1 MTIHTHG
8 HSHAWPFTPQAH
20 LRRTHEGLPESKDG
34 VQGAGVQGAGVQG
47 AGGSRGAVP
56 AGGGGSRVQAGGGLL
71 VRWEMANAALVQAG
85 GRAMSHA
92 EMVGARLFTGPCF
105 VKYDAA
111 TKALARGG
119 SVTSAEGVKSAV

>member
-1 MTIHTHG
+1 M
-8 HSHAWPFTPQAH
+8 
-20 LRRTHEGLPESKDG
+20 
-34 VQGAGVQGAGVQG
+34 QGAGVQG

-56 AGGGGSRVQAGGGLL
+56 AGGGGSRVQAGGGGSRVQAGGGLL

-119 SVTSAEGVKSAV
+119 SVKSAEGVKSAVWV